1 MFVHYK
7 VVYKLIYL
15 IKNIMLKFKKVYID
29 SSYKVSGTSS
39 EFTIDLPETVQ
50 LEDNMLC
57 QIHEVSIP
65 HSWYSINNTNNSIYW
80 RHQVIPPGVIA
91 GITYRKV
98 TIPEGNYT
106 AVDLAQTIQIA
117 INLLV
122 VTVDRPNTYSIQY
135 NTSTNK
141 FTISSNY
148 ATVIFVLLTD
158 GEVAPVANVFSD
170 PVDVNNLS
178 SMNRVIGNTTPATDA
193 YTNVAPYTTNFV
205 DLVPFK
211 SLYLHC
217 NEISNYNQLTVAGN
231 SSIVKK
237 VNVTVPY
244 LGVINDNEL
253 NSVDYIDVSGK
264 MLRRLNFRLT
274 NNLNQ
279 VVNLNDVDI
288 SFTLTFFR
296 G

>member
-1 MFVHYK
+1 
-7 VVYKLIYL
+7 
-15 IKNIMLKFKKVYID
+15 MLKFKKVYID

-39 EFTIDLPETVQ
+39 DFTIDLPETVQ

-65 HSWYSINNTNNSIYW
+65 HSWYSINSTNNNLYF
-80 RHQVIPPGVIA
+80 RHQIIPPGVIA
-91 GITYRKV
+91 GITYRKI
-98 TIPEGNYT
+98 TIPEGNYN
-106 AVDLAQTIQIA
+106 AVDLAQTIEIA
-117 INLLV
+117 LNLLV
-122 VTVDRPNTYSIQY
+122 DTVDRPNTYSLHY

-141 FTISSNY
+141 ITFSSNY
-148 ATVIFVLLTD
+148 ATAIFVVLTD
-158 GEVAPVANVFSD
+158 GEIAPVANVFSD
-170 PVDVNNLS
+170 PVDVNNLNS
-178 SMNRVIGNTTPATDA
+178 INRVIGNTTPATDA
-193 YTNVAPYTTNFV
+193 YTNVVPYTTNFI

-237 VNVTVPY
+237 INVSVPY

-253 NSVDYIDVSGK
+253 SNVDYIDVSSK
-264 MLRRLNFRLT
+264 ILRRLNFRLS
-274 NNLNQ
+274 NHLNQ
-279 VVNLNDVDI
+279 VINLNGVDI

>member
-1 MFVHYK
+1 
-7 VVYKLIYL
+7 
-15 IKNIMLKFKKVYID
+15 MLKFKKVYID
-29 SSYKVSGTSS
+29 SSYKVSGTPSN
-39 EFTIDLPETVQ
+39 FTIDLPETVQ

-65 HSWYSINNTNNSIYW
+65 HSWYSINSTNNNIYW
-80 RHQVIPPGVIA
+80 MHQVIPPGVIA

-122 VTVDRPNTYSIQY
+122 DTVDRPNTYSLSY

-141 FTISSNY
+141 FTVSSNY

-158 GEVAPVANVFSD
+158 GEIAPLAGSFSD

-178 SMNRVIGNTTPATDA
+178 SINRVIGNTTPATDA
-193 YTNVAPYTTNFV
+193 HTNVAPYTTNFV

-237 VNVTVPY
+237 INVTVPY

-253 NSVDYIDVSGK
+253 SSVDYIDVSNK
-264 MLRRLNFRLT
+264 LLRRLNFRLT
-274 NNLNQ
+274 NHLNQ
-279 VVNLNDVDI
+279 VINLNGVDI

>member
-1 MFVHYK
+1 
-7 VVYKLIYL
+7 
-15 IKNIMLKFKKVYID
+15 MLKFKKVYID

-39 EFTIDLPETVQ
+39 DFTIDLPETVQ

-65 HSWYSINNTNNSIYW
+65 HSWYSINSTNNNLYF
-80 RHQVIPPGVIA
+80 RHQIIPPGVIA
-91 GITYRKV
+91 GITYRKI
-98 TIPEGNYT
+98 TIPEGNYN
-106 AVDLAQTIQIA
+106 AVDLAQTIEIA
-117 INLLV
+117 LNLLV
-122 VTVDRPNTYSIQY
+122 DTVDRPNTYSLHY
-135 NTSTNK
+135 NNSTNK
-141 FTISSNY
+141 ITFSSNY
-148 ATVIFVLLTD
+148 ATAIFVVLTD
-158 GEVAPVANVFSD
+158 GEIAPVAGVFSD
-170 PVDVNNLS
+170 PVDVNNLNS
-178 SMNRVIGNTTPATDA
+178 INRVIGNTTPATDA
-193 YTNVAPYTTNFV
+193 YTNVVPYTTNFI

-237 VNVTVPY
+237 INVSVPY

-253 NSVDYIDVSGK
+253 SNVDYIDVSSK
-264 MLRRLNFRLT
+264 ILRRLNFRLS
-274 NNLNQ
+274 NHLNQ
-279 VVNLNDVDI
+279 VINLNGVDI

>member
-1 MFVHYK
+1 
-7 VVYKLIYL
+7 
-15 IKNIMLKFKKVYID
+15 MLKFKKIYID

-39 EFTIDLPETVQ
+39 DFGIDLPETVQ
-50 LEDNMLC
+50 LEDGMLC

-65 HSWYSINNTNNSIYW
+65 HSWYSINNTNNNLYF
-80 RHQVIPPGVIA
+80 RHQVLPPDVIA
-91 GITYRKV
+91 GVYYRKI

-106 AVDLAQTIQIA
+106 ASELTTELETQLNNFFD
-117 INLLV
+117 
-122 VTVDRPNTYSIQY
+122 TVDRPNTYTVRY
-135 NTSTNK
+135 NATTNK
-141 FTISSNY
+141 IRIAVNY
-148 ATVIFVLLTD
+148 ASVIFIVLTD
-158 GEVAPVANVFSD
+158 GEVAPFSGSFLD
-170 PVDVNNLS
+170 PIDVNNLNS
-178 SMNRVIGNTTPATDA
+178 INRVMGNKTPASDA
-193 YTNVAPYTTNFV
+193 YTNSVPYITNFI

-217 NEISNYNQLTVAGN
+217 NEISNYNQLTVVGN

-253 NSVDYIDVSGK
+253 SSVDYIDVSGK

-274 NNLNQ
+274 NNSNQ
-279 VVNLNDVDI
+279 VVNLNDIDI

>member
-1 MFVHYK
+1 
-7 VVYKLIYL
+7 
-15 IKNIMLKFKKVYID
+15 MLKFKKVYID
-29 SSYKVSGTSS
+29 SSYKVSGTPSD
-39 EFTIDLPETVQ
+39 FTIDLPETVQ

-65 HSWYSINNTNNSIYW
+65 HSWYSINSTNNNIYW

-117 INLLV
+117 INLLID
-122 VTVDRPNTYSIQY
+122 TVDRPNTYSLSY

-158 GEVAPVANVFSD
+158 GEVAPLAGSFSD
-170 PVDVNNLS
+170 PVDINNLS

-193 YTNVAPYTTNFV
+193 YTNVAPYTSNFV

-253 NSVDYIDVSGK
+253 SSVDYIDVSGK

-279 VVNLNDVDI
+279 VVNLNNVDI

>member
-7 VVYKLIYL
+7 IVYTFIYL
-15 IKNIMLKFKKVYID
+15 INNILLKFKKVYID

-122 VTVDRPNTYSIQY
+122 DTNDRPNTYSIQY

-141 FTISSNY
+141 YTFNSNY
-148 ATVIFVLLTD
+148 ATVIFDVLTD
-158 GEVAPVANVFSD
+158 GEIAPLAGSFSD
-170 PVDVNNLS
+170 PVNTNSLN

-205 DLVPFK
+205 DLTPIK
-211 SLYLHC
+211 NIYIHC

-237 VNVTVPY
+237 VPVNVPY
-244 LGVINDNEL
+244 LGIINDNEL
-253 NSVDYIDVSGK
+253 SSVDYIDVSNK
-264 MLRRLNFRLT
+264 MLRRMNWRLT
-274 NNLNQ
+274 DHLNQ
-279 VVNLNDVDI
+279 VIDLNNVDI
-288 SFTLTFFR
+288 SFTITFFR

>member
-1 MFVHYK
+1 
-7 VVYKLIYL
+7 
-15 IKNIMLKFKKVYID
+15 MLKFKKVYID
-29 SSYKVSGTSS
+29 SSYKVNGTSS

-50 LEDNMLC
+50 LEENMLC

-65 HSWYSINNTNNSIYW
+65 HSWYSINSNNNNIYW

-91 GITYRKV
+91 GVTYRKV

-122 VTVDRPNTYSIQY
+122 DTNDRPNTYSIHY

-158 GEVAPVANVFSD
+158 GEVAPLANLFSD
-170 PVDVNNLS
+170 PVDVNNLYS
-178 SMNRVIGNTTPATDA
+178 LNRVIGNTTPATDA
-193 YTNVAPYTTNFV
+193 YTNVAPYTTNFI
-205 DLVPFK
+205 DLTPVK
-211 SLYLHC
+211 NVYMHC
-217 NEISNYNQLTVAGN
+217 NAISNYNQLTVAGN
-231 SSIVKK
+231 SSIIKK
-237 VNVTVPY
+237 IPVNVPY
-244 LGVINDNEL
+244 LGVINDSEP
-253 NSVDYIDVSGK
+253 SVVDYIDVSNK
-264 MLRRLNFRLT
+264 LFRRLNFRLT
-274 NNLNQ
+274 DHLNQNINLNE
-279 VVNLNDVDI
+279 VDV
-288 SFTLTFFR
+288 SFTIKFFN